1 MHYLLQKGVFA
12 LANRDVRLSL
22 FEHNDFQGRR
32 IRIIRGGI
40 AVRDAGALRFNDMLS
55 SFRLR
60 NVEDDDDVTLI
71 LFADTNYRGEHR
83 VFRGNTN
90 VRALNGFNDRM
101 SSFIVV
107 GRRLSNNDIDRIRSN
122 RRPPNDVVELRQ

>member
-1 MHYLLQKGVFA
+1 M
-12 LANRDVRLSL
+12 ANRDVRLSL
-22 FEHNDFQGRR
+22 FEHNDFEGRR
-32 IRIIRGGI
+32 IRITRGGI
-40 AVRDAGALRFNDMLS
+40 AVRDANALRFNDQLS

-71 LFADTNYRGEHR
+71 LFADINFRGETR

-107 GRRLSNNDIDRIRSN
+107 GRRLSDSEINRIRNN
-122 RRPPNDVVELRQ
+122 RTPPSDVVQLRQ